1 MRRLIFCSFH
11 YTNPTTGERAR
22 SAVGLERRQGPPPE
36 LGRPSA
42 RQPRPHTPPSAP
54 LGYLPRPP
62 RVAPPA
68 TTAACFVKLPSD
80 PCFSASRG
88 DRDAIGTPKPSTEIP
103 MWAVRIPSNA
113 GGRPGK
119 SGGVR
124 NRQPRFAR
132 VALRGSVE
140 GVGLGPL
147 ANAVRG
153 DSVAFLAGPRNS
165 LPPPTGRPGAVP
177 RSDSVGAAPRAASPT
192 YRR

>member
-11 YTNPTTGERAR
+11 YTNPTTVERAR
-22 SAVGLERRQGPPPE
+22 SAVALERRQGPPPE
-36 LGRPSA
+36 LGRPKQLVNLGRTHRHQRRWGICLGRRVSRLQP
-42 RQPRPHTPPSAP
+42 RQPT
-54 LGYLPRPP
+54 
-62 RVAPPA
+62 
-68 TTAACFVKLPSD
+68 CFVKLPSG

-88 DRDAIGTPKPSTEIP
+88 DRAAIGTPKPSTEIP
-103 MWAVRIPSNA
+103 MWAVRIPSNV

-165 LPPPTGRPGAVP
+165 LPTN
-177 RSDSVGAAPRAASPT
+177 RAAGCGPTKRQRRGRALRRSPT